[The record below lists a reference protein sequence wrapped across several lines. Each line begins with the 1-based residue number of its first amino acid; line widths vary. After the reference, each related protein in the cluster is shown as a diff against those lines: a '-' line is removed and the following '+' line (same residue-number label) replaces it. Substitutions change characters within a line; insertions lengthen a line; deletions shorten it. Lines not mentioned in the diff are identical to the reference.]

1 MKRVGLALDRQQ
13 CFGHGQIYVAF
24 SRVSRMSGIK
34 VYNTTGSAPNRILNI
49 VCKEI
54 LDPHDRDKEKVES
67 NNIQHPSVVPEPAYA
82 QTTMDNFITTRD
94 PSNGAKDCM
103 PPHEPWCG
111 PDIDCGPDFVPLFC
125 PNSTTHNSLTNQNIP
140 TRTKLDNIVHMD
152 SQNDDKEVND
162 NEQMDIDDICIDGG
176 VIPRMPK
183 CVNIEFDDNIFTTSC
198 PPIIVSQ
205 STKNKSPQRFNDDE
219 IMIDEPSTSAANKS
233 GKPDLLDRDTL
244 RQEPIEKR
252 KAVKTGDN
260 PTKKKQSEIQLNDF
274 ERSMIGDGN
283 CFFR

>member
-1 MKRVGLALDRQQ
+1 
-13 CFGHGQIYVAF
+13 
-24 SRVSRMSGIK
+24 MSGIK
-34 VYNTTGSAPNRILNI
+34 VFNTTGSAPNRILNI

-54 LDPHDRDKEKVES
+54 LDEEDSKVT
-67 NNIQHPSVVPEPAYA
+67 NVKDIDLHQPSVGPEPAFA
-82 QTTMDNFITTRD
+82 QTTMDDFITTRD

-103 PPHEPWCG
+103 PPRVPSCG
-111 PDIDCGPDFVPLFC
+111 PGIDCGPDFVPLFC
-125 PNSTTHNSLTNQNIP
+125 PN
-140 TRTKLDNIVHMD
+140 DNAVHMD
-152 SQNDDKEVND
+152 CQNDDEEVD
-162 NEQMDIDDICIDGG
+162 DDEQMDIDDICIDGG

-183 CVNIEFDDNIFTTSC
+183 GRNIEFDDNIFTASC

-205 STKNKSPQRFNDDE
+205 PTKNKSSQRFNDDE
-219 IMIDEPSTSAANKS
+219 LMIVEPSTSAANKS